1 MNELYI
7 TAEEYCDLYNV
18 KLFADMADSG
28 KIKLSY
34 VPVAKTLTAG
44 KYICI
49 TGEETDLLILKLKM
63 TRING

>member
-34 VPVAKTLTAG
+34 VPGGKAYTG